1 MALYTSQ
8 AAANKRQKTV
18 RDVSS
23 RTNVAESMDFF
34 AGNCCVTAI
43 LLFKSLCILL
53 IIPFKIIVPTA
64 YEQFFHCVLFN
75 NTVRK

>member
-23 RTNVAESMDFF
+23 RTNVTESVEFF
-34 AGNCCVTAI
+34 AGKLVSNI
-43 LLFKSLCILL
+43 
-53 IIPFKIIVPTA
+53 
-64 YEQFFHCVLFN
+64 
-75 NTVRK
+75 TVRCV